1 MAGTAYQ
8 GTQIKMNV
16 QGEDNYLNVD
26 MDATLNFLSYQW
38 NWYQPN
44 PPSMEERFP
53 RRLNNDSS
61 VTFTEQKTET
71 NAESFWVH
79 IVYRITK

>member
-38 NWYQPN
+38 NWNQPN
-44 PPSMEERFP
+44 PPPMEERFS
-53 RRLNNDSS
+53 RYLNNDSS
-61 VTFTEQKTET
+61 IIFTEEKTET
-71 NAESFWVH
+71 NAETFFVH
-79 IVYRITK
+79 IVYKLTK